1 MDKSAILKGFNNHFD
16 DFFEDLLSIF
26 PGDYHIN
33 KTKETLLLVK
43 KSNPKLLITL
53 WYSYIALRYGEKINN
68 LDSEFFINKD
78 YSEDIQ
84 ELDSGLNAKVVIGI
98 NSLRD
103 PIRNMNTSDKLKAM
117 EYLKNL
123 TQLSVVYQQ

>member
-1 MDKSAILKGFNNHFD
+1 MDKSAILKGFNNHFE
-16 DFFEDLLSIF
+16 DFFEDLLTIF

-33 KTKETLLLVK
+33 KTKETLLLVR
-43 KSNPKLLITL
+43 KSNPKLLITI
-53 WYSYIALRYGEKINN
+53 WYSYIAVRYGEKINN

-84 ELDSGLNAKVVIGI
+84 ELDSGLNTKVVIGI

-103 PIRNMNTSDKLKAM
+103 PIKNMNEDDKIKAM

>member
-1 MDKSAILKGFNNHFD
+1 MDKSAILKGFNNHID
-16 DFFEDLLSIF
+16 EFFEDLLTIF
-26 PGDYHIN
+26 PDDYHIN

-103 PIRNMNTSDKLKAM
+103 PIKNMNNSDKLKAM